1 MVSLDFL
8 LLLIVIYLL
17 LLVFV
22 RISPIPDLSNIPQ
35 IWNWLLKIP
44 QIWNWLL
51 ITQIWNGSQ
60 IPDLSN
66 ITHIW
71 SWLQRANTQNMTR
84 NSVCL
89 KQHGKVA
96 AFIMIWFRICRRRT
110 LLSLLGDRSLISSA
124 VAACCPF
131 FLLSSFLVPSRK
143 PQIFKFNLTI

>member
-22 RISPIPDLSNIPQ
+22 RISPFPDLSNIPQ
-35 IWNWLLKIP
+35 IWKWLPKIP

-71 SWLQRANTQNMTR
+71 SWVQYANALAMSR
-84 NSVCL
+84 NS
-89 KQHGKVA
+89 
-96 AFIMIWFRICRRRT
+96 
-110 LLSLLGDRSLISSA
+110 
-124 VAACCPF
+124 
-131 FLLSSFLVPSRK
+131 SFA
-143 PQIFKFNLTI
+143 

>member
-35 IWNWLLKIP
+35 IWNWLPKIP

-66 ITHIW
+66 ISHIW

-96 AFIMIWFRICRRRT
+96 AFIMIRIQIFRRRT
-110 LLSLLGDRSLISSA
+110 LLSLLSDRSLISSA
-124 VAACCPF
+124 VVVRCR
-131 FLLSSFLVPSRK
+131 FLSLSLLLVASQK
-143 PQIFKFNLTI
+143 PQIFEFNLLI